1 MIKCILKAFEIGVI
15 AGMRT
20 MTAPALVSYK
30 LSHTEPSRSVGPPLS
45 DSNLHFMTS
54 ATTTNVLA
62 VLAGGE
68 LIADK
73 LPNTPDRIGQPQVW
87 GRIASGALSA
97 AALTEADGESAPIG
111 AIIGA
116 LGAVAGAFAFFHL
129 RRWLTHEQGLPDPL
143 VAVAEDALTIGAGWW
158 VVNQK

>member
-1 MIKCILKAFEIGVI
+1 MIKCILKAFEIGMI

-30 LSHTEPSRSVGPPLS
+30 LAQMRPVPLTNS
-45 DSNLHFMTS
+45 KLSFLTS
-54 ATTTNVLA
+54 STTTNVLT
-62 VLAGGE
+62 VLAVGE

-73 LPNTPDRIGQPQVW
+73 MPGTPDRIGQPQVW
-87 GRIASGALSA
+87 GRIGSGALSA

-111 AIIGA
+111 AVIGA

-129 RRWLTHEQGLPDPL
+129 RKWLTYEQGLPDPV
-143 VAVAEDALTIGAGWW
+143 VALAEDALAIGAGWW
-158 VVNQK
+158 IVNQD